1 MVDANL
7 IVHWFGNELT
17 ERMNAKGVTHRQ
29 VAFATHVAPMSVL
42 DYMEGAHFPSPWSLV
57 LMAEYLGCTVDELLG
72 YESRCSNNYHK
83 MAPAAALYRDEDSFT
98 PYLRGRIVQKMNELK
113 MSEEELARRS
123 GVNIQTIKKYLC
135 VHSGS
140 PRMINLLRLCDAFK
154 CTPSELMGY

>member
-17 ERMNAKGVTHRQ
+17 EKMNVKGVTYRQ
-29 VAFATHVAPMSVL
+29 VAFAAHVAPMSVL
-42 DYMEGAHFPSPWSLV
+42 GYMEGTHFPSPWSLI

-72 YESRCSNNYHK
+72 YESGYSNK
-83 MAPAAALYRDEDSFT
+83 RSEMISAVILYRDEDSFT
-98 PYLRGRIVQKMNELK
+98 LCLRDRIVQKMNELK

-123 GVNIQTIKKYLC
+123 RVSIQTIKKYLC

-140 PRMINLLRLCDAFK
+140 PRMINLLCLCDAFK